1 MLNEVNLIIINKNLR
16 IVYVTVDL
24 VDEKRILNKVLQEVM
39 IDGMMIYM
47 I

>member
-39 IDGMMIYM
+39 IDGMMI
-47 I
+47 

>member
-39 IDGMMIYM
+39 IDGMTI
-47 I
+47 